1 MHQNK
6 RELLNSEHRMPY
18 KKVVRKSSKYKS
30 SAITRELPS
39 CSLRME
45 LLTDWGEGKL
55 VEFPCEEE
63 GLLGMNE
70 VNRIP
75 LFISADL
82 AETEAIN
89 IISRTC

>member
-1 MHQNK
+1 
-6 RELLNSEHRMPY
+6 
-18 KKVVRKSSKYKS
+18 
-30 SAITRELPS
+30 
-39 CSLRME
+39 ME
-45 LLTDWGEGKL
+45 LLTDCGEGKL